1 MTMTRLAGECV
12 RATARVE
19 EAAAARAEFLSL
31 SLSLSLSEQELV
43 VAVFWWL

>member
-12 RATARVE
+12 HATARVE

-31 SLSLSLSEQELV
+31 SEQELV